1 MVQTTS
7 EKENRK
13 KQLRQTRGVVM
24 KPIKVVR
31 KLVEDNPND
40 MQLGELIRQY
50 IREQYGWK
58 KIKTKNGHGLVN
70 R

>member
-1 MVQTTS
+1 
-7 EKENRK
+7 
-13 KQLRQTRGVVM
+13 M

-40 MQLGELIRQY
+40 MQLGELVRQY

-58 KIKTKNGHGLVN
+58 KVN
-70 R
+70 EKKHTNRRAN